1 MYWRIRKTPKAE
13 TTNGA
18 ITACRWSIQPKCL
31 ISMYRGITPSWTGT
45 IIVAM
50 TTSSSALRPRKSSFA
65 NANPASA
72 LKKTTQM
79 VTTPA
84 TIAEFA
90 SAVQK
95 STLTMP
101 ASKRRRMLLH
111 RWPPGVSTGGYAPSA
126 ELSCDATTN
135 DQ

>member
-1 MYWRIRKTPKAE
+1 M
-13 TTNGA
+13 
-18 ITACRWSIQPKCL
+18 
-31 ISMYRGITPSWTGT
+31 TPSWTGT
-45 IIVAM
+45 IIVAIT
-50 TTSSSALRPRKSSFA
+50 TTSSVLRPRKSSFA

-72 LKKTTQM
+72 LKKTTET

-84 TIAEFA
+84 TIAEFS

-95 STLTMP
+95 STLTIP
-101 ASKRRRMLLH
+101 AVKRRRTLLVK
-111 RWPPGVSTGGYAPSA
+111 WPPGVSTGGYAPSA